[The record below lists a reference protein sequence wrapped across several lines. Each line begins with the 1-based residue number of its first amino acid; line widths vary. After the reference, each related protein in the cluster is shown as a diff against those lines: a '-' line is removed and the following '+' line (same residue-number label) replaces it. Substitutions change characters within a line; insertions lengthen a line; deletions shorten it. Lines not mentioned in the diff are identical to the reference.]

1 MLNSGGYSHFW
12 GFEVLDVVSKVAGA
26 LFSSDCLKFGSFRIK
41 SGALSPYYIDLSCLL
56 SSPEDFCCVV
66 DVVADEIKR
75 IMSFDKID
83 KLASIELKGALL
95 LPSIACRLEL
105 PCVVVRKAQKKY
117 GVTGRIAGG
126 TVVRGEHILFF
137 DDVVTDGM
145 SKVEGMK
152 PLEEF
157 GAQVNHVMVVVDRE
171 QGGKENI
178 EKSGYK
184 FRALA
189 TISELVKCL
198 LQFSYIPEEQA
209 NAVSDYVKGSKD

>member
-1 MLNSGGYSHFW
+1 M
-12 GFEVLDVVSKVAGA
+12 DVVSKVAGA

-56 SSPEDFCCVV
+56 SSPEDFCCV
-66 DVVADEIKR
+66 DAVADEIKR

-105 PCVVVRKAQKKY
+105 PCVVVRKAEKRY

-126 TVVRGEHILFF
+126 TEVRGEHILFF

-209 NAVSDYVKGSKD
+209 NAVLDYVKGSKD

>member
-1 MLNSGGYSHFW
+1 M
-12 GFEVLDVVSKVAGA
+12 LDVVSKVAGA

-209 NAVSDYVKGSKD
+209 NAV

>member
-1 MLNSGGYSHFW
+1 MS
-12 GFEVLDVVSKVAGA
+12 DVISKVADS
-26 LFSSDCLKFGSFRIK
+26 LFSSGCLKFGSFRIK
-41 SGALSPYYIDLSCLL
+41 SGDLSPYYIDLSCLL
-56 SSPEDFCCVV
+56 SSPKSFCCVV

-75 IMSFDKID
+75 IMSFNKID

-105 PCVVVRKAQKKY
+105 PCVVVRKAEKKY

-126 TVVRGEHILFF
+126 TVVRGERILFF

-178 EKSGYK
+178 GELDYK
-184 FRALA
+184 FCALA
-189 TISELVKCL
+189 TISELAKCL
-198 LQFSYIPEEQA
+198 LQFPYIPEEQA
-209 NAVSDYVKGSKD
+209 NAVLDYVERSKG

>member
-12 GFEVLDVVSKVAGA
+12 GFEVLDVVSKVARA

-66 DVVADEIKR
+66 DAVADEIKR

-105 PCVVVRKAQKKY
+105 PCVVVRKAEKKY

-152 PLEEF
+152 PFEEF

-209 NAVSDYVKGSKD
+209 NAVLDYVKESKD

>member
-1 MLNSGGYSHFW
+1 M
-12 GFEVLDVVSKVAGA
+12 LDVVSKVAGA

-209 NAVSDYVKGSKD
+209 NAVLDYVKESKD